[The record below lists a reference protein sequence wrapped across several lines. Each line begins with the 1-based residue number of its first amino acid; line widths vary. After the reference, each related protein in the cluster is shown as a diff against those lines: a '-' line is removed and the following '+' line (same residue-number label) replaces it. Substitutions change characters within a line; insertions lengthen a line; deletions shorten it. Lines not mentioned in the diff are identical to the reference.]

1 MNNQLTYKGIHYV
14 RINRSTIQSY
24 L

>member
-14 RINRSTIQSY
+14 RINRSTIQSS
-24 L
+24 